1 MTNSLQLEFI
11 NAAWA
16 TISFWLT
23 LMMARYFLINLYSGG
38 WNKPSVKLSKGLA
51 IAAGGFLAL
60 GGLGLL
66 YLGVP

>member
-1 MTNSLQLEFI
+1 MDDRDREGPVWWMILV
-11 NAAWA
+11 A
-16 TISFWLT
+16 
-23 LMMARYFLINLYSGG
+23 
-38 WNKPSVKLSKGLA
+38 PSLA